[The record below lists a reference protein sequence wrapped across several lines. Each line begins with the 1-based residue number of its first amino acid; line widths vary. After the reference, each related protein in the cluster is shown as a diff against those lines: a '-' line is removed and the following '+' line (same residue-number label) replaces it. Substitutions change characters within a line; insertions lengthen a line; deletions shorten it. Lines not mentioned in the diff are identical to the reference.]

1 MTDTKPRIGRFDDDG
16 RPLVSSSAELAMA
29 LAAGFGPEKI
39 AFADNAAA
47 IAERAAGEQRL
58 VAERAAGEQRLAA
71 EREAWAAERA
81 TLVDQA
87 LRVQLPEQN
96 DAMVQAERTRILS
109 IQKITQRGFEAIAQ
123 QAIESGINVEQFALA
138 QLTERA
144 DRGITLDAIRS
155 DAPPPASHA
164 APPPEPGDRPAQ
176 PPGAFWDRA
185 FAKARGQ
192 DPTGRM

>member
-1 MTDTKPRIGRFDDDG
+1 MTDKKPRVARFDDDG
-16 RPLVSSSAELAMA
+16 RPLVSSSAELAQA
-29 LAAGFGPEKI
+29 LAAGYEPDKI
-39 AFADNAAA
+39 AFADNTTEAIAAA
-47 IAERAAGEQRL
+47 
-58 VAERAAGEQRLAA
+58 VAQERAAGEQRLAA

-81 TLVDQA
+81 TLVETA
-87 LRVQLPEQN
+87 LQVQLPEQSY
-96 DAMVQAERTRILS
+96 ALVQGERTRILS
-109 IQKITQRGFEAIAQ
+109 IQKLTQRGFEAIAQ
-123 QAIESGINVEQFALA
+123 QAIESGISVEQFALA

-176 PPGAFWDRA
+176 PAGAFWDRA

>member
-1 MTDTKPRIGRFDDDG
+1 MTDTKPRVARFDDDG

-29 LAAGFGPEKI
+29 LAAGYEPDKI
-39 AFADNAAA
+39 AFADNSAEAIAAA
-47 IAERAAGEQRL
+47 
-58 VAERAAGEQRLAA
+58 VAQERAAGEQRLAA

-96 DAMVQAERTRILS
+96 DAMVQGERTRILS
-109 IQKITQRGFEAIAQ
+109 IQKLTQRGFEAIAQ
-123 QAIESGINVEQFALA
+123 QAIESGISVEKFAVM

-155 DAPPPASHA
+155 DAPQAAPHVAPPAD
-164 APPPEPGDRPAQ
+164 PGDKPAQ
-176 PPGAFWDRA
+176 PAGAFWDRA